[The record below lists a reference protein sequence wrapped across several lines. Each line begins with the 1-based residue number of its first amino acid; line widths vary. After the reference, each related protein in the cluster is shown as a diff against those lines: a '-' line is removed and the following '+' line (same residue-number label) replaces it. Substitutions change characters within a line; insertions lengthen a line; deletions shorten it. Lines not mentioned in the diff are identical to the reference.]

1 MKHVQCDPCRFV
13 PSNPGLDRSIDAT
26 SVAGPLTIEWLPRIH
41 NKMSM
46 QIKSSSG
53 GSTPNGSTPNGF
65 TASPSDLL
73 EFPVLQEFTE
83 LTSKLVEAIES
94 SRLILQRNSNE
105 IGVLRESVRSLD
117 LRLSGIVQ
125 QVDVSARKAQQAPSE
140 EFAGLRESVASLNG
154 RLSALAEQLE
164 ALTREGVQATNG
176 EIAGLQE
183 SVASL
188 NGRLSALAEQSVEEK
203 QARIQVEARTASLE
217 NEFASGSQVTEL
229 DLPGLQQALV
239 ATRSQCLMLETQ
251 QQALAIKVEGLIKR
265 ADQKAAPAPSANDA
279 ESVDRDSHGTAYQP
293 QSQSPHDQS
302 PHDQSSDVQSN
313 DVQSKRVSLAIA
325 PVFPLYGAAAQIER
339 LTPSPEPVEPSQ
351 GFAAPLRRGSALTLP
366 LFVGGVAASAL
377 LGVGLV
383 FVGPKLFR
391 EPEPGTPAKS
401 VPLPQN
407 PLPANAKTSSSLGPV
422 AAVSKPAPPA
432 QDKLK
437 IDCPDVC
444 WVEVNR
450 VVDGNTIY
458 ASMLKG
464 SVEFP
469 IGKGL
474 QVSSGRS
481 DILMLKINDGAPFAL
496 NAREMISSRLIK
508 SPS

>member
-1 MKHVQCDPCRFV
+1 
-13 PSNPGLDRSIDAT
+13 
-26 SVAGPLTIEWLPRIH
+26 
-41 NKMSM
+41 
-46 QIKSSSG
+46 
-53 GSTPNGSTPNGF
+53 
-65 TASPSDLL
+65 
-73 EFPVLQEFTE
+73 
-83 LTSKLVEAIES
+83 
-94 SRLILQRNSNE
+94 
-105 IGVLRESVRSLD
+105 
-117 LRLSGIVQ
+117 
-125 QVDVSARKAQQAPSE
+125 
-140 EFAGLRESVASLNG
+140 
-154 RLSALAEQLE
+154 
-164 ALTREGVQATNG
+164 
-176 EIAGLQE
+176 
-183 SVASL
+183 
-188 NGRLSALAEQSVEEK
+188 
-203 QARIQVEARTASLE
+203 
-217 NEFASGSQVTEL
+217 
-229 DLPGLQQALV
+229 
-239 ATRSQCLMLETQ
+239 MLETQ
-251 QQALAIKVEGLIKR
+251 QQALANKVEGLIKR

-279 ESVDRDSHGTAYQP
+279 ESVDRDSHGTAHQP

-302 PHDQSSDVQSN
+302 NDVQSSDVQSN

-325 PVFPLYGAAAQIER
+325 PVFPLYGAAAQTER

>member
-183 SVASL
+183 SVSRL
-188 NGRLSALAEQSVEEK
+188 NGRVSALAEQSVEEK

-279 ESVDRDSHGTAYQP
+279 ESVDRDSHGTAHQP

>member
-1 MKHVQCDPCRFV
+1 
-13 PSNPGLDRSIDAT
+13 
-26 SVAGPLTIEWLPRIH
+26 
-41 NKMSM
+41 M

-53 GSTPNGSTPNGF
+53 GSTPNGSSPNGF

-125 QVDVSARKAQQAPSE
+125 QVDVSVRKAQQAPSE

-154 RLSALAEQLE
+154 RLSALTEQLE

-203 QARIQVEARTASLE
+203 QARIQVEARTAALE

-229 DLPGLQQALV
+229 DLAGLQQALV

-279 ESVDRDSHGTAYQP
+279 ESVDRDSH
-293 QSQSPHDQS
+293 DQS
-302 PHDQSSDVQSN
+302 NDVQSN

-325 PVFPLYGAAAQIER
+325 PVFPLHGAAAQIER
-339 LTPSPEPVEPSQ
+339 LTPSPGPVEPSQ

-383 FVGPKLFR
+383 FVGPHLFR

-407 PLPANAKTSSSLGPV
+407 PLPANAKASSSPGPV

-481 DILMLKINDGAPFAL
+481 DILKLKINDGAPFAL
-496 NAREMISSRLIK
+496 DAREMISSRLIK

>member
-1 MKHVQCDPCRFV
+1 
-13 PSNPGLDRSIDAT
+13 
-26 SVAGPLTIEWLPRIH
+26 
-41 NKMSM
+41 M

-83 LTSKLVEAIES
+83 LTYKLVEAIES
-94 SRLILQRNSNE
+94 SRLILQRNNNE

-140 EFAGLRESVASLNG
+140 EVAGLR
-154 RLSALAEQLE
+154 
-164 ALTREGVQATNG
+164 
-176 EIAGLQE
+176 E

-203 QARIQVEARTASLE
+203 QARIQVEARTASLD

-229 DLPGLQQALV
+229 DLAGLQQALV

-251 QQALAIKVEGLIKR
+251 QQALANKVEGLIKR
-265 ADQKAAPAPSANDA
+265 ADQKAAPAPPAIDA
-279 ESVDRDSHGTAYQP
+279 ESVDRDSHGTAHQP

-339 LTPSPEPVEPSQ
+339 LTPSPGPVEPSQ

-383 FVGPKLFR
+383 FVGPNLFR
-391 EPEPGTPAKS
+391 EPEPGTPSKS
-401 VPLPQN
+401 VPLPQK
-407 PLPANAKTSSSLGPV
+407 PLPANAKASSSPGPV

-458 ASMLKG
+458 ASMLK
-464 SVEFP
+464 
-469 IGKGL
+469 
-474 QVSSGRS
+474 
-481 DILMLKINDGAPFAL
+481 INDGT
-496 NAREMISSRLIK
+496 RLR
-508 SPS
+508 STQGRRLAQG

>member
-1 MKHVQCDPCRFV
+1 MWLGRLAVMEPVQCEPCRFV
-13 PSNPGLDRSIDAT
+13 PSNPGLDRSIDPI
-26 SVAGPLTIEWLPRIH
+26 VAGPLTIEWLPRIH

-53 GSTPNGSTPNGF
+53 GSAANGSTPNGF

-73 EFPVLQEFTE
+73 EFPVLQEFSE
-83 LTSKLVEAIES
+83 LTYKLVEAIES

-117 LRLSGIVQ
+117 LRLSGMVER
-125 QVDVSARKAQQAPSE
+125 VDVSARKAQQAPSE
-140 EFAGLRESVASLNG
+140 EIAGLR
-154 RLSALAEQLE
+154 
-164 ALTREGVQATNG
+164 
-176 EIAGLQE
+176 E

-229 DLPGLQQALV
+229 DLAGLQQALV

-251 QQALAIKVEGLIKR
+251 QQALANKVEGLIKR

-279 ESVDRDSHGTAYQP
+279 ESVDRDSHSTAHQPQSQSP

-302 PHDQSSDVQSN
+302 SDVQSNDVQSN

-325 PVFPLYGAAAQIER
+325 PVFPLHGAAAQIER
-339 LTPSPEPVEPSQ
+339 LTPSPGPVEPSQ

-383 FVGPKLFR
+383 VVGPNLFR
-391 EPEPGTPAKS
+391 EPEPGTPAKT

-407 PLPANAKTSSSLGPV
+407 PLPANTKASSSPGPV

-496 NAREMISSRLIK
+496 NAGEMISSRLIK

>member
-1 MKHVQCDPCRFV
+1 
-13 PSNPGLDRSIDAT
+13 
-26 SVAGPLTIEWLPRIH
+26 
-41 NKMSM
+41 M

-125 QVDVSARKAQQAPSE
+125 QVDVSARKAQHAPSE

-229 DLPGLQQALV
+229 DLAGLQQALV

-251 QQALAIKVEGLIKR
+251 QQALANKVEGLIKR

-279 ESVDRDSHGTAYQP
+279 ESVDRDSHGTAHQP

-302 PHDQSSDVQSN
+302 NDVQSSDVQSN

-325 PVFPLYGAAAQIER
+325 PVFPLYGAAAQTER

>member
-1 MKHVQCDPCRFV
+1 MH
-13 PSNPGLDRSIDAT
+13 
-26 SVAGPLTIEWLPRIH
+26 IE
-41 NKMSM
+41 
-46 QIKSSSG
+46 SSSG
-53 GSTPNGSTPNGF
+53 GSTPNGSTPNGS
-65 TASPSDLL
+65 TASLSDLL

-83 LTSKLVEAIES
+83 FTYKLVEAIEAS
-94 SRLILQRNSNE
+94 KLILQRSNNE

-125 QVDVSARKAQQAPSE
+125 QVDVSARKVQQAPSE
-140 EFAGLRESVASLNG
+140 EIAGLR
-154 RLSALAEQLE
+154 
-164 ALTREGVQATNG
+164 
-176 EIAGLQE
+176 E

-217 NEFASGSQVTEL
+217 NEIASGSQVTEL
-229 DLPGLQQALV
+229 DLAGLQQALV
-239 ATRSQCLMLETQ
+239 ATRSQCLMLEAQ

-279 ESVDRDSHGTAYQP
+279 ESVDRDSHGTAHQP

-302 PHDQSSDVQSN
+302 PHDQSNDVQSN

-339 LTPSPEPVEPSQ
+339 LTPSPGPVEPSQ

-383 FVGPKLFR
+383 FVGPNLFR

-401 VPLPQN
+401 VPLPEN
-407 PLPANAKTSSSLGPV
+407 PLPANAKASSSPGPV

>member
-1 MKHVQCDPCRFV
+1 
-13 PSNPGLDRSIDAT
+13 
-26 SVAGPLTIEWLPRIH
+26 
-41 NKMSM
+41 MSM

-53 GSTPNGSTPNGF
+53 GSTPNGSSPNGF

-83 LTSKLVEAIES
+83 LTYKLVEAIES
-94 SRLILQRNSNE
+94 SRLILQRNNNE

-117 LRLSGIVQ
+117 LRLSGIVE
-125 QVDVSARKAQQAPSE
+125 QVDVSARNAQQALSE
-140 EFAGLRESVASLNG
+140 EVAGLR
-154 RLSALAEQLE
+154 
-164 ALTREGVQATNG
+164 
-176 EIAGLQE
+176 E

-217 NEFASGSQVTEL
+217 NEIASGSQVSEL
-229 DLPGLQQALV
+229 DLAGLQQALV

-251 QQALAIKVEGLIKR
+251 QQALASKVEGLIRR
-265 ADQKAAPAPSANDA
+265 ADQKAAPAPSANAA
-279 ESVDRDSHGTAYQP
+279 ESVDRDSHGTAHQP

-302 PHDQSSDVQSN
+302 NDVQSN
-313 DVQSKRVSLAIA
+313 DVQSNYVQSKRVFLAIA
-325 PVFPLYGAAAQIER
+325 PVFPLHGAAAQIER
-339 LTPSPEPVEPSQ
+339 LTPSPGPVEPSQ
-351 GFAAPLRRGSALTLP
+351 GFATPLRRGSALTLP

-383 FVGPKLFR
+383 VVGPNLFR
-391 EPEPGTPAKS
+391 EPEPGTGAKS
-401 VPLPQN
+401 VLLPQN
-407 PLPANAKTSSSLGPV
+407 PLPANAKASSSPGPV
-422 AAVSKPAPPA
+422 AALSKPAPPA

>member
-1 MKHVQCDPCRFV
+1 M
-13 PSNPGLDRSIDAT
+13 
-26 SVAGPLTIEWLPRIH
+26 
-41 NKMSM
+41 
-46 QIKSSSG
+46 
-53 GSTPNGSTPNGF
+53 PNGSTPNGF

-83 LTSKLVEAIES
+83 LTYKLVEAIES
-94 SRLILQRNSNE
+94 SRLILQRNNNE

-117 LRLSGIVQ
+117 LRLSGVVQ

-140 EFAGLRESVASLNG
+140 EVAGLRESVASLNG

-183 SVASL
+183 SVSRL
-188 NGRLSALAEQSVEEK
+188 NGRVSALAEQSVEEK

-217 NEFASGSQVTEL
+217 NEIASGSRVTEL
-229 DLPGLQQALV
+229 DLASLQL
-239 ATRSQCLMLETQ
+239 
-251 QQALAIKVEGLIKR
+251 KR
-265 ADQKAAPAPSANDA
+265 ADQKAAPAPSASDA

-293 QSQSPHDQS
+293 QSQSPH
-302 PHDQSSDVQSN
+302 VQSN
-313 DVQSKRVSLAIA
+313 DVQSRRVSLAIA
-325 PVFPLYGAAAQIER
+325 PVFPLHGAAAQIER
-339 LTPSPEPVEPSQ
+339 LTPSPGPVEPSQ
-351 GFAAPLRRGSALTLP
+351 GFATPLRRGSALTLP
-366 LFVGGVAASAL
+366 LFLGGVAASAL

-383 FVGPKLFR
+383 FVGPNLFR

-407 PLPANAKTSSSLGPV
+407 PLPANAKASSSPGPV

-474 QVSSGRS
+474 QVSSGRA
-481 DILMLKINDGAPFAL
+481 DILMLKINDGAPFVL

>member
-1 MKHVQCDPCRFV
+1 MPFRAQQ
-13 PSNPGLDRSIDAT
+13 SWLDRSIGAT
-26 SVAGPLTIEWLPRIH
+26 VAGPLTIEWLPRIH

-83 LTSKLVEAIES
+83 LTYKLVEAIES
-94 SRLILQRNSNE
+94 SRLILQRNNNE

-117 LRLSGIVQ
+117 LRLSGIVE

-140 EFAGLRESVASLNG
+140 EIAGLRESVASLNG

-203 QARIQVEARTASLE
+203 QARIQVETRTASLE
-217 NEFASGSQVTEL
+217 NEIASGSQVTEL
-229 DLPGLQQALV
+229 DLAGLQQALV

-251 QQALAIKVEGLIKR
+251 QQALAIKVEGLIRR
-265 ADQKAAPAPSANDA
+265 ADQKAAPAPPANDA
-279 ESVDRDSHGTAYQP
+279 ESVDRDSHGTAHQP

-302 PHDQSSDVQSN
+302 N
-313 DVQSKRVSLAIA
+313 EVQSKRVSLAIA
-325 PVFPLYGAAAQIER
+325 PVFPLHGAAAQIER
-339 LTPSPEPVEPSQ
+339 LTPSPGPVEPSQ
-351 GFAAPLRRGSALTLP
+351 GFATPLRRGSALTLP

-383 FVGPKLFR
+383 FVGPNLFR

-407 PLPANAKTSSSLGPV
+407 PLPVNAKASSSPGPV

>member
-1 MKHVQCDPCRFV
+1 
-13 PSNPGLDRSIDAT
+13 
-26 SVAGPLTIEWLPRIH
+26 
-41 NKMSM
+41 M

-94 SRLILQRNSNE
+94 SRLILQRNNNE

-176 EIAGLQE
+176 EIAGLLE

-229 DLPGLQQALV
+229 DLAGLQQALV

-251 QQALAIKVEGLIKR
+251 QRALANKVEGLIKR

-279 ESVDRDSHGTAYQP
+279 ESVDRDSHGSAHQP

-302 PHDQSSDVQSN
+302 PHDQSSDVQSSDVQSSDDQSN

-339 LTPSPEPVEPSQ
+339 LTPSPGPVEPSQ

-383 FVGPKLFR
+383 FVGPNLFR

-407 PLPANAKTSSSLGPV
+407 PLPANTKTSSSPGPV
-422 AAVSKPAPPA
+422 AAVSKPASPA

>member
-1 MKHVQCDPCRFV
+1 
-13 PSNPGLDRSIDAT
+13 
-26 SVAGPLTIEWLPRIH
+26 
-41 NKMSM
+41 M

-83 LTSKLVEAIES
+83 LTYKLVEAIES
-94 SRLILQRNSNE
+94 SRLILQRNNNE

-117 LRLSGIVQ
+117 LRLSGIVE
-125 QVDVSARKAQQAPSE
+125 QVDVSVRKAQQAPSE
-140 EFAGLRESVASLNG
+140 EIAGLRESVASLNG

-203 QARIQVEARTASLE
+203 QARIQVETRTASLE
-217 NEFASGSQVTEL
+217 NEIASGSQVTEL
-229 DLPGLQQALV
+229 DLAGLQQALV

-251 QQALAIKVEGLIKR
+251 QQALAIKVEGLIRR
-265 ADQKAAPAPSANDA
+265 ADQKAAPAPPANDA
-279 ESVDRDSHGTAYQP
+279 ESVDRDSHGTAHQP

-302 PHDQSSDVQSN
+302 N
-313 DVQSKRVSLAIA
+313 EVQSKRVSLAIA
-325 PVFPLYGAAAQIER
+325 PVFPLHGAAAQIER
-339 LTPSPEPVEPSQ
+339 LTPSPGPVEPSQ
-351 GFAAPLRRGSALTLP
+351 GFATPLRRGSALTLP

-383 FVGPKLFR
+383 FVGPNLFR

-407 PLPANAKTSSSLGPV
+407 PLPANAKASSSPGPV

-481 DILMLKINDGAPFAL
+481 DILMLKINDAAPFAL

>member
-1 MKHVQCDPCRFV
+1 M
-13 PSNPGLDRSIDAT
+13 
-26 SVAGPLTIEWLPRIH
+26 
-41 NKMSM
+41 
-46 QIKSSSG
+46 
-53 GSTPNGSTPNGF
+53 
-65 TASPSDLL
+65 ASPSDLL

-83 LTSKLVEAIES
+83 LTYNLVEAIEAS
-94 SRLILQRNSNE
+94 KLIIQRSNSE
-105 IGVLRESVRSLD
+105 IEVLRESVRNLD

-125 QVDVSARKAQQAPSE
+125 QLDSSARKTQQAPSE
-140 EFAGLRESVASLNG
+140 EVAGLRESVASLNG

-164 ALTREGVQATNG
+164 ASTREGVQATNG

-203 QARIQVEARTASLE
+203 KARIDVEARTASLE
-217 NEFASGSQVTEL
+217 NEIASGSQVTGL
-229 DLPGLQQALV
+229 DLAGFQQALA
-239 ATRSQCLMLETQ
+239 ATRSHCLMLETQ
-251 QQALAIKVEGLIKR
+251 QQALAIKVERLTKQ
-265 ADQKAAPAPSANDA
+265 ADQNASPAPSANVA
-279 ESVDRDSHGTAYQP
+279 ESVDRDSHGTAHLL

-302 PHDQSSDVQSN
+302 NDDQSN
-313 DVQSKRVSLAIA
+313 DVQNKRVSPAIA
-325 PVFPLYGAAAQIER
+325 PVFPLHGAAAQIER
-339 LTPSPEPVEPSQ
+339 LTPSPEPAEPRQ
-351 GFAAPLRRGSALTLP
+351 GVATTQRRGSALTLP
-366 LFVGGVAASAL
+366 LFVGGLAAGAL
-377 LGVGLV
+377 LGVGLI
-383 FVGPKLFR
+383 FVGPNLFR
-391 EPEPGTPAKS
+391 QPESGTPAKS
-401 VPLPQN
+401 VLLPQK
-407 PLPANAKTSSSLGPV
+407 PLPASAKASSSPGPV

-437 IDCPDVC
+437 IDCPGVC

-450 VVDGNTIY
+450 VVDGNTMY

-474 QVSSGRS
+474 RVSSGRS
-481 DILMLKINDGAPFAL
+481 DILKLKINDGAPFVL

>member
-1 MKHVQCDPCRFV
+1 MEHVQCEPCRFV
-13 PSNPGLDRSIDAT
+13 PSNPGLDRSIDA

-65 TASPSDLL
+65 AASPSDLL
-73 EFPVLQEFTE
+73 GFPVLQEFTE

-94 SRLILQRNSNE
+94 SRLILQRNNNE

-125 QVDVSARKAQQAPSE
+125 QVDVSARKAQHAPSE

-164 ALTREGVQATNG
+164 ALTRDGVQATNG
-176 EIAGLQE
+176 EIAGLLE

-217 NEFASGSQVTEL
+217 NEFASGSQVTKL
-229 DLPGLQQALV
+229 DLAGLQQALV

-251 QQALAIKVEGLIKR
+251 QQALANKVEGLIKR

-279 ESVDRDSHGTAYQP
+279 ESVDRDSHGTAHQP

-302 PHDQSSDVQSN
+302 NDVQSSDVQSS

-325 PVFPLYGAAAQIER
+325 PVFPLYGAAAQTER

-383 FVGPKLFR
+383 FVGPNLFR

-401 VPLPQN
+401 VPLAQN
-407 PLPANAKTSSSLGPV
+407 PLPANTKTSSSPGPV

-458 ASMLKG
+458 ASMLRG

>member
-1 MKHVQCDPCRFV
+1 MLVRAQQSWFV
-13 PSNPGLDRSIDAT
+13 PSNPDPDRSINA
-26 SVAGPLTIEWLPRIH
+26 SVAGTLTLEWLPRIH

-65 TASPSDLL
+65 KASPSDLL
-73 EFPVLQEFTE
+73 DFPVLQEFTE
-83 LTSKLVEAIES
+83 LTGKLVEAIES
-94 SRLILQRNSNE
+94 SRLILQRSNNE

-125 QVDVSARKAQQAPSE
+125 QLDVSARNAQQALSE
-140 EFAGLRESVASLNG
+140 EVAGLR
-154 RLSALAEQLE
+154 
-164 ALTREGVQATNG
+164 
-176 EIAGLQE
+176 E

-203 QARIQVEARTASLE
+203 QARIHVEARTASLE
-217 NEFASGSQVTEL
+217 NEIASGSQVTEL
-229 DLPGLQQALV
+229 DLAGLQQALV

-251 QQALAIKVEGLIKR
+251 QQALAFKVEGLIKR
-265 ADQKAAPAPSANDA
+265 ADQKAAPAPSANDS

-302 PHDQSSDVQSN
+302 PHDQSN

-339 LTPSPEPVEPSQ
+339 LTPSPGPVEPSQ
-351 GFAAPLRRGSALTLP
+351 GFATPLRRGSALTLP

-377 LGVGLV
+377 LGVGFV
-383 FVGPKLFR
+383 FVGPNLFR

-407 PLPANAKTSSSLGPV
+407 PLPANAKASSSPGPL
-422 AAVSKPAPPA
+422 AALSKPAPPA
-432 QDKLK
+432 EDKLK

-458 ASMLKG
+458 ASMLRG

-474 QVSSGRS
+474 QVSSGRA

>member
-13 PSNPGLDRSIDAT
+13 PSNPGLDRSIDA
-26 SVAGPLTIEWLPRIH
+26 SVAGPLTIKWLPRIH

-65 TASPSDLL
+65 TASPTDLL

-83 LTSKLVEAIES
+83 LTYKLVEAIES
-94 SRLILQRNSNE
+94 SRLILQRNNNE

-125 QVDVSARKAQQAPSE
+125 QVDVSAGKVQ
-140 EFAGLRESVASLNG
+140 
-154 RLSALAEQLE
+154 
-164 ALTREGVQATNG
+164 QATNG

-183 SVASL
+183 SVARV

-217 NEFASGSQVTEL
+217 NEIASGSQVTEL
-229 DLPGLQQALV
+229 DLAGLQQALD

-251 QQALAIKVEGLIKR
+251 QQALAIKMEGLIKR

-279 ESVDRDSHGTAYQP
+279 ESVDRDSHGTAHPP
-293 QSQSPHDQS
+293 QSQSPHDL
-302 PHDQSSDVQSN
+302 SSDVQST

-325 PVFPLYGAAAQIER
+325 PVFPLHGAAAQIER
-339 LTPSPEPVEPSQ
+339 LTPSPGPVEPSQ

-383 FVGPKLFR
+383 FVGPNLFR
-391 EPEPGTPAKS
+391 GPEPGTPAKS

-407 PLPANAKTSSSLGPV
+407 PLPANAKASSFPGPV

-437 IDCPDVC
+437 IGCPDVC

-496 NAREMISSRLIK
+496 NAREMISTRLIK

>member
-1 MKHVQCDPCRFV
+1 M
-13 PSNPGLDRSIDAT
+13 PSNPGLDRSIDA

-46 QIKSSSG
+46 QIKPSSG
-53 GSTPNGSTPNGF
+53 GSTPNGSTPKGL

-83 LTSKLVEAIES
+83 LTYKLVEAIES
-94 SRLILQRNSNE
+94 SRLILQRSNNE

-125 QVDVSARKAQQAPSE
+125 QLDVSDRKAQQAPSE
-140 EFAGLRESVASLNG
+140 EFAGLRQSVASLNG

-203 QARIQVEARTASLE
+203 QARIQVEARTALLE
-217 NEFASGSQVTEL
+217 NEIASGSQVTEL
-229 DLPGLQQALV
+229 DLAGLQL
-239 ATRSQCLMLETQ
+239 
-251 QQALAIKVEGLIKR
+251 KR
-265 ADQKAAPAPSANDA
+265 ADQKSAPAPSANDA
-279 ESVDRDSHGTAYQP
+279 ESVDRDSHGTAHQP
-293 QSQSPHDQS
+293 QSQS

-325 PVFPLYGAAAQIER
+325 PVFPLHGAAAQIER
-339 LTPSPEPVEPSQ
+339 LTPSPGPVEPSQ
-351 GFAAPLRRGSALTLP
+351 GFATPLRRGSALTLP
-366 LFVGGVAASAL
+366 VFFGGVAASAL

-383 FVGPKLFR
+383 FVGPNLFR
-391 EPEPGTPAKS
+391 EPEPGTGAKS
-401 VPLPQN
+401 VPLAQN
-407 PLPANAKTSSSLGPV
+407 SLSATAKASSSPGPV

-450 VVDGNTIY
+450 LVDGKTMY

-474 QVSSGRS
+474 QVSSGRA

>member
-1 MKHVQCDPCRFV
+1 
-13 PSNPGLDRSIDAT
+13 
-26 SVAGPLTIEWLPRIH
+26 
-41 NKMSM
+41 M
-46 QIKSSSG
+46 QIKLSSG
-53 GSTPNGSTPNGF
+53 GSTPNGSIPDGS

-83 LTSKLVEAIES
+83 LTYKLVEAIEAS
-94 SRLILQRNSNE
+94 KLILQRSNNE

-117 LRLSGIVQ
+117 LRLLGIVQ
-125 QVDVSARKAQQAPSE
+125 QQLDISARMTQQAPSE
-140 EFAGLRESVASLNG
+140 EVAGLR
-154 RLSALAEQLE
+154 
-164 ALTREGVQATNG
+164 
-176 EIAGLQE
+176 E

-203 QARIQVEARTASLE
+203 KACIHVEARIASLE
-217 NEFASGSQVTEL
+217 NEIALGSQVTEL
-229 DLPGLQQALV
+229 DLAGLQQALA
-239 ATRSQCLMLETQ
+239 ATRGLCLMLETQ
-251 QQALAIKVEGLIKR
+251 QQALAIKVEGLIKQ
-265 ADQKAAPAPSANDA
+265 ADQKASHAPSVNVA
-279 ESVDRDSHGTAYQP
+279 ESVDRDSHGTAHLP
-293 QSQSPHDQS
+293 QSQSPHD
-302 PHDQSSDVQSN
+302 QSN
-313 DVQSKRVSLAIA
+313 DVQSKRVSPAIA
-325 PVFPLYGAAAQIER
+325 PVFPLHGAAAQIER
-339 LTPSPEPVEPSQ
+339 LTPSPGSDEPRQVAATSQ
-351 GFAAPLRRGSALTLP
+351 RQGSALTLP

-383 FVGPKLFR
+383 FVGPNLFR
-391 EPEPGTPAKS
+391 QPEPGTPAKS
-401 VPLPQN
+401 VPLPQK
-407 PLPANAKTSSSLGPV
+407 PLPASAKASSSPGPA

-437 IDCPDVC
+437 IDCPDLC

-474 QVSSGRS
+474 RVSSGRS
-481 DILMLKINDGAPFAL
+481 DILKLKINDGASFVL
-496 NAREMISSRLIK
+496 NAQEMISSRLIK

>member
-1 MKHVQCDPCRFV
+1 MEHVQCEPCRFV
-13 PSNPGLDRSIDAT
+13 PSNPGLDRSIDA
-26 SVAGPLTIEWLPRIH
+26 SVTGPLTIEWLPRIH

-65 TASPSDLL
+65 AASPSDLL
-73 EFPVLQEFTE
+73 GFPVLQEFTE

-94 SRLILQRNSNE
+94 SRLILQRNNNE

-176 EIAGLQE
+176 EIAGLLE

-229 DLPGLQQALV
+229 DLAGLQQALV

-251 QQALAIKVEGLIKR
+251 QQALANKVEGLIKR

-279 ESVDRDSHGTAYQP
+279 ESVDRDSHGTAHPP
-293 QSQSPHDQS
+293 QSQSPHD
-302 PHDQSSDVQSN
+302 QSN

-339 LTPSPEPVEPSQ
+339 LTPSPGPVEPSQ

-383 FVGPKLFR
+383 FVGLNLFR

-407 PLPANAKTSSSLGPV
+407 PLPANAKASSSPGPV

-458 ASMLKG
+458 ASMLRG

>member
-1 MKHVQCDPCRFV
+1 
-13 PSNPGLDRSIDAT
+13 
-26 SVAGPLTIEWLPRIH
+26 
-41 NKMSM
+41 
-46 QIKSSSG
+46 
-53 GSTPNGSTPNGF
+53 
-65 TASPSDLL
+65 
-73 EFPVLQEFTE
+73 VLQEFTE
-83 LTSKLVEAIES
+83 LTYNLVEAIEAS
-94 SRLILQRNSNE
+94 KLILQRSNSE

-125 QVDVSARKAQQAPSE
+125 QLDISARKTQQAPSE
-140 EFAGLRESVASLNG
+140 EVAGLRESVASLNG
-154 RLSALAEQLE
+154 RLTALVEQLE
-164 ALTREGVQATNG
+164 ASTREEVHAQNW

-203 QARIQVEARTASLE
+203 KARIDVEARTASLE
-217 NEFASGSQVTEL
+217 NEIASGSQVTEL
-229 DLPGLQQALV
+229 DLAGFQQALA

-251 QQALAIKVEGLIKR
+251 QQALAIKVERLTKQ
-265 ADQKAAPAPSANDA
+265 ADQNASPAPSANVA
-279 ESVDRDSHGTAYQP
+279 ESVDRDSHGTAHLL

-302 PHDQSSDVQSN
+302 N
-313 DVQSKRVSLAIA
+313 DVQNKRVSPAIA
-325 PVFPLYGAAAQIER
+325 PVFPLHGAAAQIER
-339 LTPSPEPVEPSQ
+339 LTPSPEPAEPRQ
-351 GFAAPLRRGSALTLP
+351 GVATTQRRGSALTLP
-366 LFVGGVAASAL
+366 LFVGGLAAGAL
-377 LGVGLV
+377 LGVGLI
-383 FVGPKLFR
+383 FVGPNLFR
-391 EPEPGTPAKS
+391 QPESGTPAKS
-401 VPLPQN
+401 VLLPQK
-407 PLPANAKTSSSLGPV
+407 PLPASAKASSSPGPV

-437 IDCPDVC
+437 IDCPGVC

-450 VVDGNTIY
+450 VVDGNTMY

-474 QVSSGRS
+474 RVSSGRS
-481 DILMLKINDGAPFAL
+481 DILKLKINDGAPFVL

>member
-1 MKHVQCDPCRFV
+1 
-13 PSNPGLDRSIDAT
+13 
-26 SVAGPLTIEWLPRIH
+26 
-41 NKMSM
+41 M
-46 QIKSSSG
+46 QVKSSSG
-53 GSTPNGSTPNGF
+53 GSTPNGSTPNGS
-65 TASPSDLL
+65 TAPPSDLP

-83 LTSKLVEAIES
+83 LTYKLVEAIES
-94 SRLILQRNSNE
+94 SRLILQRSNNE

-125 QVDVSARKAQQAPSE
+125 QLDVSARNAQQALSDE
-140 EFAGLRESVASLNG
+140 VAGLRESVASLNG
-154 RLSALAEQLE
+154 RLSALAEQ
-164 ALTREGVQATNG
+164 
-176 EIAGLQE
+176 
-183 SVASL
+183 SVK
-188 NGRLSALAEQSVEEK
+188 EK
-203 QARIQVEARTASLE
+203 QARIHVEARTASLE
-217 NEFASGSQVTEL
+217 NEIASGSQVTEL
-229 DLPGLQQALV
+229 DLAGLQL
-239 ATRSQCLMLETQ
+239 
-251 QQALAIKVEGLIKR
+251 KR

-279 ESVDRDSHGTAYQP
+279 ESVDRDSHGTAHQP

-302 PHDQSSDVQSN
+302 NEVQSNEVQSN

-339 LTPSPEPVEPSQ
+339 LTPSPAPVEPSQ
-351 GFAAPLRRGSALTLP
+351 GFATPPRRGSALTLP
-366 LFVGGVAASAL
+366 LFVGGLAASAL
-377 LGVGLV
+377 LGVSLV
-383 FVGPKLFR
+383 FVGPNLFR
-391 EPEPGTPAKS
+391 KPEPGTPAKS

-407 PLPANAKTSSSLGPV
+407 PLPANAKASSSPGPV

-458 ASMLKG
+458 AGMLKG

-474 QVSSGRS
+474 QVSSGRA

>member
-13 PSNPGLDRSIDAT
+13 PSNPGLDRSIDA

-279 ESVDRDSHGTAYQP
+279 ESVDRDSHGTAHQP

>member
-1 MKHVQCDPCRFV
+1 MKHVQWEPCRFV
-13 PSNPGLDRSIDAT
+13 PSNPGLDRSIGA
-26 SVAGPLTIEWLPRIH
+26 SVAGPLTIESLPRIH

-46 QIKSSSG
+46 QFKSSTG
-53 GSTPNGSTPNGF
+53 GSIPNGSTPNGF

-83 LTSKLVEAIES
+83 LTYKLVEAIES
-94 SRLILQRNSNE
+94 SRLILQRNNNE

-117 LRLSGIVQ
+117 LRLSGVVQ

-140 EFAGLRESVASLNG
+140 EVAGLRESVASLNG

-183 SVASL
+183 SVSRL
-188 NGRLSALAEQSVEEK
+188 NGRVSALAEQSVEEK

-217 NEFASGSQVTEL
+217 NEIASGSRVTEL
-229 DLPGLQQALV
+229 DLASLQF
-239 ATRSQCLMLETQ
+239 
-251 QQALAIKVEGLIKR
+251 KR
-265 ADQKAAPAPSANDA
+265 ADQKAAPAPSASDA

-293 QSQSPHDQS
+293 QSQSPHVQS
-302 PHDQSSDVQSN
+302 NDVQSN
-313 DVQSKRVSLAIA
+313 DVQSRRVSLAIA
-325 PVFPLYGAAAQIER
+325 PVFPLHGAAAQIER
-339 LTPSPEPVEPSQ
+339 LTPSPGPVEPSQ
-351 GFAAPLRRGSALTLP
+351 GFATPLRRGSALTLP
-366 LFVGGVAASAL
+366 LFLGGVAASAL

-383 FVGPKLFR
+383 FVGPNLFR

-407 PLPANAKTSSSLGPV
+407 PLPANAKASSSPGPV

-432 QDKLK
+432 QAKLK

-474 QVSSGRS
+474 QVSSGRA
-481 DILMLKINDGAPFAL
+481 DILMLKINDGAPFVL

>member
-1 MKHVQCDPCRFV
+1 MFSASHAVSCPATLVRAQQSWFV
-13 PSNPGLDRSIDAT
+13 LSNPGLDRSIDAI
-26 SVAGPLTIEWLPRIH
+26 VAGPFTIEWRPRIH

-46 QIKSSSG
+46 QVKSSSG
-53 GSTPNGSTPNGF
+53 GSTPNGSTPNGS
-65 TASPSDLL
+65 TAPPSDLP

-83 LTSKLVEAIES
+83 LTYKLVEAIES
-94 SRLILQRNSNE
+94 SRLILQRSNNE
-105 IGVLRESVRSLD
+105 IEVLRESVRSLD

-125 QVDVSARKAQQAPSE
+125 QLDISARNAQQALSGE
-140 EFAGLRESVASLNG
+140 VAGLR
-154 RLSALAEQLE
+154 
-164 ALTREGVQATNG
+164 
-176 EIAGLQE
+176 E

-203 QARIQVEARTASLE
+203 QARIHVEARTASLE
-217 NEFASGSQVTEL
+217 NEIASGSQVTEL
-229 DLPGLQQALV
+229 DLAGLQL
-239 ATRSQCLMLETQ
+239 
-251 QQALAIKVEGLIKR
+251 KR

-279 ESVDRDSHGTAYQP
+279 ESVDRDSHGTAHQP
-293 QSQSPHDQS
+293 QSQRPQDQS
-302 PHDQSSDVQSN
+302 NEVQSN
-313 DVQSKRVSLAIA
+313 DAQSKRVSLAIA
-325 PVFPLYGAAAQIER
+325 PVFPLHGAAAQIER
-339 LTPSPEPVEPSQ
+339 LTPSPAPVEPSQ
-351 GFAAPLRRGSALTLP
+351 GFATPPRRGSALTLP
-366 LFVGGVAASAL
+366 LFVGGLAAIAL
-377 LGVGLV
+377 LGVGFA
-383 FVGPKLFR
+383 FVGPNLFR
-391 EPEPGTPAKS
+391 EPEPGNPAKS

-407 PLPANAKTSSSLGPV
+407 PLPATAKPSSSPSPE

-458 ASMLKG
+458 AGMLKG

-474 QVSSGRS
+474 QVSSGRA

>member
-1 MKHVQCDPCRFV
+1 M
-13 PSNPGLDRSIDAT
+13 
-26 SVAGPLTIEWLPRIH
+26 IEWLPRIH
-41 NKMSM
+41 KKMSM

-73 EFPVLQEFTE
+73 GFPVLQEFTE
-83 LTSKLVEAIES
+83 LTYKLVEAIESS

-117 LRLSGIVQ
+117 LRLSGIAQ
-125 QVDVSARKAQQAPSE
+125 QLDVSARKVQQASSE
-140 EFAGLRESVASLNG
+140 
-154 RLSALAEQLE
+154 
-164 ALTREGVQATNG
+164 
-176 EIAGLQE
+176 EIAGLLE

-229 DLPGLQQALV
+229 DLAGFQQALA

-251 QQALAIKVEGLIKR
+251 QQALAIKVERLIKQ
-265 ADQKAAPAPSANDA
+265 ADQNASPAPSANVA
-279 ESVDRDSHGTAYQP
+279 ESVDRDAAHLP

-302 PHDQSSDVQSN
+302 N
-313 DVQSKRVSLAIA
+313 DVQNKRVSPAIA
-325 PVFPLYGAAAQIER
+325 PVFPLHGAAAQIER
-339 LTPSPEPVEPSQ
+339 LIPAPGPVEPRQ
-351 GFAAPLRRGSALTLP
+351 GVATTQRRGSALTLP

-383 FVGPKLFR
+383 FVGPNLFR
-391 EPEPGTPAKS
+391 RPEPGTAAKS

-407 PLPANAKTSSSLGPV
+407 PLPLSAKASSSPGPV

-432 QDKLK
+432 QDMLK

-458 ASMLKG
+458 ASMLEG

-474 QVSSGRS
+474 NVSSGRS
-481 DILMLKINDGAPFAL
+481 DILKLKINDGAPFLL
-496 NAREMISSRLIK
+496 NAGEMISSRLIK

>member
-1 MKHVQCDPCRFV
+1 
-13 PSNPGLDRSIDAT
+13 
-26 SVAGPLTIEWLPRIH
+26 
-41 NKMSM
+41 M

-83 LTSKLVEAIES
+83 LTYKLVEAIES
-94 SRLILQRNSNE
+94 SRLILQRSNNE

-117 LRLSGIVQ
+117 LRLSGIVE

-203 QARIQVEARTASLE
+203 QARIHVEARTASLE
-217 NEFASGSQVTEL
+217 NEIASGSQVTEL
-229 DLPGLQQALV
+229 DLAGLQQALV

-251 QQALAIKVEGLIKR
+251 QQALAIKVEGLIRR
-265 ADQKAAPAPSANDA
+265 ADQKAAAAPPANDA
-279 ESVDRDSHGTAYQP
+279 ESVDRDSHGTAHQP

-302 PHDQSSDVQSN
+302 PHDQSN

-325 PVFPLYGAAAQIER
+325 PVFPLHGAAAQIER
-339 LTPSPEPVEPSQ
+339 LTPSPGPVEPSQ

-383 FVGPKLFR
+383 FVGPNLFR

-407 PLPANAKTSSSLGPV
+407 PLPANAKASSSPGPV

-496 NAREMISSRLIK
+496 NPREMISSRLIK

>member
-279 ESVDRDSHGTAYQP
+279 ESVDRDSHGTAHQP

-302 PHDQSSDVQSN
+302 N
-313 DVQSKRVSLAIA
+313 DVQSKRVSPAIA
-325 PVFPLYGAAAQIER
+325 PVFPLHGAAAQIER
-339 LTPSPEPVEPSQ
+339 LTPSPGSDEPRQVAATSQ
-351 GFAAPLRRGSALTLP
+351 RQGSALTLP

>member
-1 MKHVQCDPCRFV
+1 
-13 PSNPGLDRSIDAT
+13 
-26 SVAGPLTIEWLPRIH
+26 
-41 NKMSM
+41 MSM

-83 LTSKLVEAIES
+83 LTYKLVEAIES
-94 SRLILQRNSNE
+94 SRLILQRNNNE

-125 QVDVSARKAQQAPSE
+125 QVDVSARKVQQAPSD
-140 EFAGLRESVASLNG
+140 EFAGLL
-154 RLSALAEQLE
+154 
-164 ALTREGVQATNG
+164 
-176 EIAGLQE
+176 E

-203 QARIQVEARTASLE
+203 QARIQVEARTAWIE
-217 NEFASGSQVTEL
+217 NEIASGSQVTEL
-229 DLPGLQQALV
+229 DLAGLQQALV

-251 QQALAIKVEGLIKR
+251 QQALANKVEGLIKR

-279 ESVDRDSHGTAYQP
+279 ESVDRDSHGTAHQP

-302 PHDQSSDVQSN
+302 PHDQSN

-339 LTPSPEPVEPSQ
+339 LTPSPGPVEPSQ

-383 FVGPKLFR
+383 FVGPNLFR

-407 PLPANAKTSSSLGPV
+407 PLPANAKTSSSPDPV